1 MHANTEATP
10 GGRSGQLCQSRVQSA
25 ARSAVFRKQARDAYD
40 AICLQFVQHARTR
53 FRERTGNPEY
63 IRRMT
68 EFRGTAD
75 KITKKAGSG
84 NFRSEPA
91 VDREIR
97 VPIRVAPRCQRRRA
111 MASARACPV
120 TCSTT
125 ATRQPFEPCR

>member
-1 MHANTEATP
+1 M
-10 GGRSGQLCQSRVQSA
+10 QI
-25 ARSAVFRKQARDAYD
+25 RKQPQEGEADSYVSPEFKARLDQRYSASRLATHMMPYAYNSFNM
-40 AICLQFVQHARTR
+40 LVQG
-53 FRERTGNPEY
+53 FESGREILTY

-68 EFRGTAD
+68 EYRGTAD

-120 TCSTT
+120 T
-125 ATRQPFEPCR
+125 